1 MDCSVSA
8 FPTARDI
15 SWRLGAPHNLWEPAL
30 WNATS
35 GIVVVALL
43 PLIRRGAM
51 LFRSGASEDT

>member
-8 FPTARDI
+8 FSTARDI

-30 WNATS
+30 WNAT
-35 GIVVVALL
+35 IVVVALL

-51 LFRSGASEDT
+51 LFRSGASADT